1 MTWQQHLQGILAF
14 VSHWILM

>member
-1 MTWQQHLQGILAF
+1 MTWRQHLQGILAF